1 MAVEAGVDTLLLNR
15 TEGAF
20 IHRVRTGLD
29 GNRSRYRLS
38 VGIGSKADA
47 PAHLLGEGR
56 GTVFRYALGQES
68 ENYFSER
75 PDRQ

>member
-1 MAVEAGVDTLLLNR
+1 MAVEAGVDTLVLNR

-29 GNRSRYRLS
+29 GNRSSHRLS

-47 PAHLLGEGR
+47 MHLHIFLLKEEALFPAMH
-56 GTVFRYALGQES
+56 
-68 ENYFSER
+68 
-75 PDRQ
+75 